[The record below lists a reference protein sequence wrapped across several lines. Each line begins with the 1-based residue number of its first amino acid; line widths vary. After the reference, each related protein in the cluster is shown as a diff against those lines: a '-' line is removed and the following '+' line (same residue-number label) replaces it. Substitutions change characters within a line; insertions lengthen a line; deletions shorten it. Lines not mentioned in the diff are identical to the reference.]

1 MDVAKVDAEV
11 DKNDMIAWN
20 KIRDDYPITK
30 NCIYFESAGMS
41 PLSKSTYNYI
51 VEAYKRIHEF
61 GDVHW
66 QDDLKKY
73 RALQKDLTLLLNTS
87 IENLTFVANSS
98 TAMSL
103 AALSFRNVI
112 KNNFNIVSMKEEFP
126 SSTVPFEYQK
136 IPMKYVEPKHGRYP
150 IQSILDIIDN
160 NTLALV
166 TSHVQSNTGFRQDL
180 EILGKEL
187 KKRNILF
194 IVNATQ
200 SFPYFSIDVEKMHI
214 DVLCASMHKWG
225 GAGHVGTLFYTSP
238 SFRERFR
245 APYAGWLSVDAGAE
259 FIYSKKNEAFT
270 IHQSAQMYDVGT
282 FNLQALNALKTS
294 LDYFQKIGYE
304 NIRKRIFELSDYLI
318 ERLQKLP
325 VEIKSPYENY
335 NERSAIISF
344 STKHDNKKIVAEFEE
359 KKIYTSL
366 RGGNIRIALNIFNS
380 LSEIDNFMH
389 YLDFFSR

>member
-166 TSHVQSNTGFRQDL
+166 TSLFNQIRDF
-180 EILGKEL
+180 GK
-187 KKRNILF
+187 
-194 IVNATQ
+194 
-200 SFPYFSIDVEKMHI
+200 FSIDVEKMHI

-245 APYAGWLSVDAGAE
+245 APYAGWLSVDACAE

-318 ERLQKLP
+318 ENLRKLP
-325 VEIKSPYENY
+325 IEIKSPYENY